1 MFESAIRMG
10 IDVLQ
15 KMGVEDQDILD
26 AERLY
31 REQDQLRLDAQG
43 ESGDLRA
50 GPPPL
55 YVPPIKKATA

>member
-1 MFESAIRMG
+1 
-10 IDVLQ
+10 
-15 KMGVEDQDILD
+15 MGVEDQDILD

>member
-1 MFESAIRMG
+1 MG

-15 KMGVEDQDILD
+15 TMGLEDQDILG
-26 AERLY
+26 AEQIY

-43 ESGDLRA
+43 EAGNLRA